1 MTASFVLSETIITH
15 GPYFVNRNI
24 KNNNNNVL
32 LHLQRFY
39 IKISYRGEAHEQAPE
54 GPGSGRNG
62 LPPPLREVMKMSD
75 VLTAISTVGFPI
87 VMSII
92 LIYYVR
98 DESQK
103 HKEETDGLR
112 QAINSL
118 ELAITKLI
126 DRIGGSD
133 G

>member
-1 MTASFVLSETIITH
+1 M
-15 GPYFVNRNI
+15 N
-24 KNNNNNVL
+24 
-32 LHLQRFY
+32 
-39 IKISYRGEAHEQAPE
+39 
-54 GPGSGRNG
+54 
-62 LPPPLREVMKMSD
+62 D